1 MFCVYKTIYTYDVYS
16 GLGDN
21 VDEIT
26 ASCDCRCHGCNT
38 EMVVERFNDTVLI
51 TINDEYGN
59 ASASIHLGVGTA
71 KKLKNMLNEFI
82 KEMDAES

>member
-38 EMVVERFNDTVLI
+38 EMIVEKFNDTVLL

-59 ASASIHLGVGTA
+59 AEASIHLGVGTA
-71 KKLKNMLNEFI
+71 KKLKNVLNEFI